1 MTVEFRAINA
11 DREPARS
18 LIAATL
24 ADYEKVYGDTDLGD
38 TPSATA
44 AEMDRP
50 HGAFLVAYDRDRP
63 VGCGGLK
70 RLDADTAE
78 IKRMYVVA
86 DARGRASAAR
96 LSSPSRKRHGDSG
109 TGALGSTQALANR
122 THARCT
128 SPPGTPRSPTTTPT
142 RTPRTGGRSASEQP
156 RLADGSES
164 APPHEPDERA
174 ALPHSASAIRSD
186 LGLSRGFLSAP
197 DRIRTCDLRFR
208 RPTLYP
214 AELRAQTG

>member
-1 MTVEFRAINA
+1 VTVEFRAINA

-50 HGAFLVAYDRDRP
+50 YGAFLVAYDRDRP

-86 DARGRASAAR
+86 DARGRGVGRSTLIALEEEARRLGYRRAR
-96 LSSPSRKRHGDSG
+96 LD
-109 TGALGSTQALANR
+109 TGPRQP
-122 THARCT
+122 HAR
-128 SPPGTPRSPTTTPT
+128 
-142 RTPRTGGRSASEQP
+142 A
-156 RLADGSES
+156 LYES
-164 APPHEPDERA
+164 AGYAATPDYNANPYA
-174 ALPHSASAIRSD
+174 AYWREKRL
-186 LGLSRGFLSAP
+186 
-197 DRIRTCDLRFR
+197 
-208 RPTLYP
+208 
-214 AELRAQTG
+214 

>member
-44 AEMDRP
+44 AEMVRP
-50 HGAFLVAYDRDRP
+50 YGAFLVAYDRDRS

-86 DARGRASAAR
+86 DARGRGVGRSTLIALEEEAR
-96 LSSPSRKRHGDSG
+96 RLGYRRAVRVRRVRRDPRLQRQPVRRVLGGEAPLSSRV
-109 TGALGSTQALANR
+109 
-122 THARCT
+122 
-128 SPPGTPRSPTTTPT
+128 
-142 RTPRTGGRSASEQP
+142 
-156 RLADGSES
+156 
-164 APPHEPDERA
+164 
-174 ALPHSASAIRSD
+174 
-186 LGLSRGFLSAP
+186 
-197 DRIRTCDLRFR
+197 
-208 RPTLYP
+208 
-214 AELRAQTG
+214 